1 MIHRTSEM
9 HLAFDTSPVFKFQLV
24 CKARSERDR
33 KSNDLS
39 GDSQSSD
46 ESSEF
51 EVWRFVKRRTLD
63 KKFGLSVV
71 EILQHRTLQWPQA
84 TMQILAGLLH
94 P

>member
-1 MIHRTSEM
+1 M
-9 HLAFDTSPVFKFQLV
+9 HLTFDTSPVFKFGLV

-33 KSNDLS
+33 KSDDLS
-39 GDSQSSD
+39 DDSQSSD

-51 EVWRFVKRRTLD
+51 DVRQFVKRRTLD

-71 EILQHRTLQWPQA
+71 EILQHRTLQWPEA